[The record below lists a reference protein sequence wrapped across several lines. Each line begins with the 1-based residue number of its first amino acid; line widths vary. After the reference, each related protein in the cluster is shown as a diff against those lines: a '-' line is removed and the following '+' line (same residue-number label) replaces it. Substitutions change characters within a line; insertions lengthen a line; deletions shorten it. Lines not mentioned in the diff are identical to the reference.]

1 MKFLLLLLG
10 SVKFGKVL
18 LSAGSMVLSVGVY
31 AWMYGWP
38 FAVGFVALILVH
50 ELGHYV
56 AARRRGLAVGLPT
69 FVPFFGA
76 WVELKDLPHD
86 AETEAYVGLAG
97 PLVGTLGAL
106 ACFYAARGLDSRL
119 LLALAYSG
127 FLINLLN
134 LIPLKP
140 FDGGR
145 ITVAISPR
153 IWLLGV
159 PMLIALFIVRP
170 SPMLVA
176 MSILALPYALKAWRG
191 PATDAERAYEA
202 VPAET
207 RLGYGIAYLGLA
219 AFLAIMCNELRLELP
234 ASPA

>member
-1 MKFLLLLLG
+1 LKFLLLLLG